1 MTFIE
6 REQKFKEDLSKF
18 CKEADQ
24 KTLEQFFD
32 YWTEPNKSGTKMRWE
47 LEKTWDLKRRLNRWI
62 NNDLNWKNGKTT
74 NSTSVKLGTSD
85 ARIKALREWGI

>member
-1 MTFIE
+1 MNIHE

-18 CKEADQ
+18 CKEIDQ

-62 NNDLNWKNGKTT
+62 NNDLNWKNGQST
-74 NSTSVKLGTSD
+74 NTSVKLGTSD